1 MNATDAVGRLSKIL
15 GSLAA
20 QGFVTRPLVADP
32 PASPGEVD
40 AVEGQ
45 LGCRLPMSLRRCL
58 ATVASRLEFAWFAP
72 PEHTFPGPFHEI
84 FSGNLCWSLNGLPEL
99 MTAVR
104 GWVDNVFPDP
114 SDPYDRVWH
123 HKLPFMEVGNGDY
136 LALDLNEDAH
146 GRVVYLSHDD
156 GEGHGRT
163 MAPSFEDLLIR
174 WIPLACPGA
183 EDSQWLPFC
192 APSDGG
198 LDPSSA
204 RAHQW
209 TALVRPKNGPSA
221 VEGL

>member
-1 MNATDAVGRLSKIL
+1 MNATEAVGRLSEIVD
-15 GSLAA
+15 SLAA
-20 QGFVTRPLVADP
+20 QGFDTRPLVVDS

-45 LGCRLPMSLRRCL
+45 LGCKLPTSLRHCL
-58 ATVASRLEFAWFAP
+58 TAVASRVEFAWFAP
-72 PEHTFPGPFHEI
+72 TGHTFPDPFREI
-84 FSGNLCWSLNGLPEL
+84 FSGNLRWSLNGLPDL
-99 MTAVR
+99 ITAVR
-104 GWVDNVFPDP
+104 GWVDDVFPDP

-136 LALDLNEDAH
+136 LALDLDEDEH

-163 MAPSFEDLLIR
+163 MATSFEDLLIR

-183 EDSQWLPFC
+183 EDWQWLPFC
-192 APSDGG
+192 ARSDGG

-204 RAHQW
+204 IAREW
-209 TALVRPKNGPSA
+209 TALVHLKSGPPA